1 MIIDDK
7 KANRKLE
14 KYIANCY
21 SKKCPFCNDY
31 VRAYDIELNNVGY
44 VKSKLNEVFFHN
56 SCYRKMIKGESKNEI

>member
-7 KANRKLE
+7 KANKKLE

-31 VRAYDIELNNVGY
+31 VRAYDIELCNVGY
-44 VKSKLNEVFFHN
+44 VKSKVNEVFFHN
-56 SCYRKMIKGESKNEI
+56 SCYRKIIKENKEN